1 MKNLGPLDDIMKMIP
16 GMNKMKGL
24 DKLNMSEKQIDHIKA
39 IIQSMTPAERNNP
52 DTLNVSRKSVLLKGL
67 VVHYKKSIV

>member
-1 MKNLGPLDDIMKMIP
+1 MKMIP

-52 DTLNVSRKSVLLKGL
+52 DTLNVSRKNVLLKVL
-67 VVHYKKSIV
+67 DVHYKKSIV

>member
-1 MKNLGPLDDIMKMIP
+1 MKMIP

-39 IIQSMTPAERNNP
+39 IIQSMTPAEK
-52 DTLNVSRKSVLLKGL
+52 TIQT
-67 VVHYKKSIV
+67 H

>member
-1 MKNLGPLDDIMKMIP
+1 MKMIP

-24 DKLNMSEKQIDHIKA
+24 DKLNMSEKQIDRIKA

-52 DTLNVSRKSVLLKGL
+52 DTLNVSRKNVLLKVL
-67 VVHYKKSIV
+67 DVHYKKSIV